1 MKRNPTRVVVVAGA
15 ATLIA
20 IGLAACG
27 GSSSPSSTPAAAAA
41 QSATG
46 SSGPAGAGSTGATG
60 ATITARR
67 SALAACLKKNGV
79 TLPTRRFGATGR
91 FGGTGATGR
100 FGVTGRSGATGA
112 SGGRAR
118 GFFGGGGAFAGN
130 PKFAAAFAKCGG
142 SAGRFGAG
150 GAPRSP
156 GFVASSPQDRVEV
169 ASYVA
174 CMKQRGISLPTPN
187 FSGSG
192 SVFGATVN
200 TTTAAFRSANA
211 NCQGLL
217 KFLTPASPSG
227 ATGAAGA

>member
-1 MKRNPTRVVVVAGA
+1 MKRNPTRVVVAGA
-15 ATLIA
+15 AILVA

-91 FGGTGATGR
+91 FGGPGATGR
-100 FGVTGRSGATGA
+100 FGATGA
-112 SGGRAR
+112 SGVRAR

-150 GAPRSP
+150 GAPRRA
-156 GFVASSPQDRVEV
+156 GFVASSPQDRAEV

-192 SVFGATVN
+192 SVFGTTVN

-217 KFLTPASPSG
+217 KFLTPPSPSG
-227 ATGAAGA
+227 ATGTAGA